1 MRRLVCA
8 LLPAML
14 LSAAFLP
21 ARAAER
27 SFRMV
32 FVGDLMVHA
41 DQLAAAVGPD
51 GAYDF
56 RPQFRPVRPFLKGDL
71 VIGNFET
78 VLGGGR
84 AYTGYPAFNSPD
96 ALAEALAWA
105 GFQVLLLANNHISDQ
120 GPQGAERTYNLL
132 QALGFIVTGI
142 LPPMPYTDLYP
153 ERTEEVRRPPVLRL
167 GDIKI
172 GLLNA
177 TYGTNAPLPKE
188 KPGGL
193 HINTLDRKR
202 LAADIAWLREQ
213 DVEFI
218 TATFH
223 WGAEYQNAPD
233 KAQRD
238 LADFCLKQGVDLIV
252 GTHPHVLQPIEIR
265 QSEGKTRCI
274 AWSLGNFISCQRTLP
289 RERACILQVDIARSG
304 PGAAP
309 ELHRVRILP
318 TWVEKTRLPDGKP
331 FLAVHA
337 AQDADGGA
345 ADPLR
350 IKLAA
355 VNADVRRFLGVSR
368 GPDPDGFYTLYAKD
382 QAVLSSERAPLKAE

>member
-1 MRRLVCA
+1 MRRLVYA
-8 LLPAML
+8 LLPALL
-14 LSAAFLP
+14 LSTALLP

-51 GAYDF
+51 GTYDF
-56 RPQFRPVRPFLKGDL
+56 RPQFRPILPFLKGDL

-78 VLGGGR
+78 VLGGPGR
-84 AYTGYPAFNSPD
+84 TYTGYPAFNSPD
-96 ALAEALAWA
+96 ALTEALAEA
-105 GFQVLLLANNHISDQ
+105 GFQVLLLANNHILDK

-142 LPPMPYTDLYP
+142 RPPMPYTDLYP
-153 ERTEEVRRPPVLRL
+153 ERTEEVRRPLVLRL

-177 TYGTNAPLPKE
+177 TYGTNAPLPAE

-202 LAADIAWLREQ
+202 IAADIAWLREQ

-223 WGAEYQNAPD
+223 WGVEYQHAPN
-233 KAQRD
+233 KAQRE
-238 LADFCLKQGVDLIV
+238 LADFCLEQGVDLIV
-252 GTHPHVLQPIEIR
+252 GAHPHVLQPVEIR
-265 QSEGKTRCI
+265 QGRGKTCCI

-289 RERACILQVDIARSG
+289 RERACILQVDIARNG

-309 ELHRVRILP
+309 ELYRVRILP

-337 AQDADGGA
+337 ARDADSGE
-345 ADPLR
+345 DPLR

-355 VNADVRRFLGVSR
+355 VNADVLRFLGISR
-368 GPDPDGFYTLYAKD
+368 APDPDGFYTLYAKD
-382 QAVLSSERAPLKAE
+382 QTALSSEKTPLKVE